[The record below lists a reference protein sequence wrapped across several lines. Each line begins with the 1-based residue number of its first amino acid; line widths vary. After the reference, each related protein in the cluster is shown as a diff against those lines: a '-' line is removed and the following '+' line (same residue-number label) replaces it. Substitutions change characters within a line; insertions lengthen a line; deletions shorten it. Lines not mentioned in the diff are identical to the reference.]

1 MRKFVDENGK
11 IITREE
17 LKKEFNK
24 LKRTGETEAETFL
37 EYVNNCTSKNGTLE
51 RVADDV
57 WIKKLQHDVA
67 RDIAC
72 EEMPYGKCL
81 EVLQK
86 YNWFGNWT
94 AWEIN
99 HRPVDIDEVRE
110 MVEQELGLQ

>member
-1 MRKFVDENGK
+1 MRKFIDENRK
-11 IITREE
+11 IITEEE
-17 LKKEFNK
+17 LEKEFNE
-24 LKRTGETEAETFL
+24 LKRNGDTEVKTFV

-57 WIKKLQHDVA
+57 WINRLQRNVA
-67 RDIAC
+67 NDIAC
-72 EEMPYGKCL
+72 EEMPYAKCL

-110 MVEQELGLQ
+110 MVEQELGLW